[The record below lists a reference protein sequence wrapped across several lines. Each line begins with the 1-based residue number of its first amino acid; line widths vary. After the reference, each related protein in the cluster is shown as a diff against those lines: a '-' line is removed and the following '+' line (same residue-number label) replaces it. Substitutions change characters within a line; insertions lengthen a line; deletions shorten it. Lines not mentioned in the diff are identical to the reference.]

1 MSESARNLVSA
12 ILSNEEIIN
21 TLANACTGQNTGNGN
36 RIQYRSPD
44 EEVYSLF
51 HRGRPNVGNLAGQ
64 AGPHHQA
71 NVNTPST
78 STFNQVAPTTA
89 PTYNFRPSTR
99 SGRGHRRFQAQLS
112 CPVAQSFTKEV
123 ILLPDHKSTNVPRR
137 ASKAWLF
144 EKGHIKSA
152 LEFRCDWDS
161 GRVLQAITVAFQPIL
176 EGCRLQI
183 LMPCHNKLV
192 EPSLTSNQKLSGG
205 LLKKLFHQKSIYVR
219 PDKVILSVENQSS
232 LVV

>member
-99 SGRGHRRFQAQLS
+99 SGRGHRR
-112 CPVAQSFTKEV
+112 
-123 ILLPDHKSTNVPRR
+123 
-137 ASKAWLF
+137 
-144 EKGHIKSA
+144 
-152 LEFRCDWDS
+152 
-161 GRVLQAITVAFQPIL
+161 
-176 EGCRLQI
+176 
-183 LMPCHNKLV
+183 
-192 EPSLTSNQKLSGG
+192 
-205 LLKKLFHQKSIYVR
+205 
-219 PDKVILSVENQSS
+219 
-232 LVV
+232 